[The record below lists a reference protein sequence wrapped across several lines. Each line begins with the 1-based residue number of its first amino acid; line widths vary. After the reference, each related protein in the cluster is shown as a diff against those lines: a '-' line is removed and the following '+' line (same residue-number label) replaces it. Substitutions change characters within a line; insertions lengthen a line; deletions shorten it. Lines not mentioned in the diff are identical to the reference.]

1 MSNTENKYTA
11 KVAYTSKPI
20 SFDMKMKLKTIT
32 GAIPLSEAIDNA
44 MNTLIITPDFY
55 AVVEVHNPKVKDR
68 ETGQRSEKD
77 YEIYV
82 IVDKSGE
89 MYTTSSQSFIESL
102 SDLIEEW
109 SDAQADGEIPEDK
122 ELELKCFKVQS
133 QNNSGKFITCTI
145 A

>member
-11 KVAYTSKPI
+11 KVTYTSKQI

-44 MNTLIITPDFY
+44 MNALIITPDFY
-55 AVVEVHNPKVKDR
+55 AIVEVHNPKVKDR

-77 YEIYV
+77 YEVYV

-89 MYTTSSQSFIESL
+89 MYTTSSQSFFESL
-102 SDLIEEW
+102 FDLTEEW
-109 SDAQADGEIPEDK
+109 SDAQANGEIPEDK
-122 ELELKCFKVQS
+122 DLVLKCFKVQS

>member
-1 MSNTENKYTA
+1 MTNTENKYTA
-11 KVAYTSKPI
+11 KVAFTSKPI
-20 SFDMKMKLKTIT
+20 SFEMKMKLKNIT
-32 GAIPLSEAIDNA
+32 GATPLSDAIDDA
-44 MNTLIITPDFY
+44 MNALIIYPYFY

-82 IVDKSGE
+82 IADKSGV

-102 SDLIEEW
+102 SDLTEEW
-109 SDAQADGEIPEDK
+109 SDAQANGEIPEDK
-122 ELELKCFKVQS
+122 DLELKCFKVQS

>member
-1 MSNTENKYTA
+1 MTNAENKYTA
-11 KVAYTSKPI
+11 KVAFTSKPI

-32 GAIPLSEAIDNA
+32 GATPLSDAIDDA
-44 MNTLIITPDFY
+44 MNALIIKPNYY
-55 AVVEVHNPKVKDR
+55 AIVEVHNPKVKDR

-102 SDLIEEW
+102 SDLTEEW
-109 SDAQADGEIPEDK
+109 ADAQADGEIPEDK
-122 ELELKCFKVQS
+122 DLELKCFKVQS